1 MQVHSDFSA
10 FQHVKNPIVTI
21 GTFDGVHM
29 GHRSILN
36 RITELAREQNGESVV
51 LTFTPHP
58 RTVLFPEDH
67 GITLLSD
74 TKEKRKLM
82 AECGIDHLIEFPF
95 TLEFARKS
103 AFEYVRDLLVVG
115 IHAHTVV
122 IGYDHRFGRGR
133 EGNYETLLELADTFQ
148 FAVEEIPA
156 KLIHE
161 SEISST
167 KIRTAIQE
175 GDFAYANSALGGLY
189 GLRGEVVTG
198 EQKGRTIGFPTA
210 NIKISDPLKLIP
222 SNGVYQVQVCVEG
235 KEYKGAM
242 NIGVRPTVS
251 SEAVRSLEVHIV
263 AFDEDIYGKEI
274 EVKFLRKIRNEHKF
288 ESFDALK
295 EQIARDVQE
304 ASN

>member
-10 FQHVKNPIVTI
+10 FHSVKNPIVTI
-21 GTFDGVHM
+21 GTFDGVHL
-29 GHRSILN
+29 GHRTILQ
-36 RITELAREQNGESVV
+36 RITELANEKNGESVV

-74 TKEKRKLM
+74 LKEKRKLLS
-82 AECGIDHLIEFPF
+82 ECGIDHLIEFPF

-115 IHAHTVV
+115 MHAHTVV

-133 EGNYETLLELADTFQ
+133 EGNYDTLLELADTFQ
-148 FAVEEIPA
+148 FQVEEIPVR
-156 KLIHE
+156 LIDE

-167 KIRTAIQE
+167 KIRSAIQE
-175 GDFAYANSALGGLY
+175 GDFDYANAALGGLY
-189 GLRGEVVTG
+189 ALHGEVVTG

-222 SNGVYQVQVCVEG
+222 SNGVYQVRVCVEG

-251 SEAVRSLEVHIV
+251 QEAVRSLEVHIIE
-263 AFDEDIYGKEI
+263 FDEDIYGKDIEI
-274 EVKFLRKIRNEHKF
+274 KFLRKIRDEHKF

-304 ASN
+304 ASK